1 MIDDLAW
8 LTAKEKFPVGLS
20 VQATVDVVRPFGF
33 FVTIPG
39 CPATAVVDAIAY
51 KPHGIPVNPTQW
63 PAIGITFEATI
74 ADHVEHNRQIK
85 LRVDASN

>member
-20 VQATVDVVRPFGF
+20 VQVTVDVVKPFGF

-39 CPATAVVDAIAY
+39 CPATAVVDAISY
-51 KPHGIPVNPTQW
+51 KPHGVTVEPALW
-63 PAIGITFEATI
+63 PEIGTTLEATV
-74 ADHVEHNRQIK
+74 ADHAEHNRQIK
-85 LRVDASN
+85 LRVDVRK